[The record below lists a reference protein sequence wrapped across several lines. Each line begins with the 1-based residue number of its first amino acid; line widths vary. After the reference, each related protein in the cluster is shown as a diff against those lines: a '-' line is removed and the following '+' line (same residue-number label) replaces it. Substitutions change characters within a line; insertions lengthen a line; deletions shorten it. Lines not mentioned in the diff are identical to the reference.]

1 MEYNVNIFKQLLWRE
16 NQKQNL
22 ISRKSTMEE
31 IDKHLLDSLQALEFV
46 DFHGKKVVDIG
57 SGAGFP
63 GLVLAIALPGINMTL
78 LESDQKK
85 SGFLKMVQDELGMDN
100 VQIVT
105 RRAEEAGQDRVLREG
120 FDLCTA
126 RAVAAMNIMLEYG
139 IPLLK
144 TEGELLLWKGR
155 NYQAEICQAQKALQ
169 VLNAEVKEVFHYS
182 LVEEMDRVIVAVKKT
197 GACPEKYPRRVG
209 IPVKRP
215 L

>member
-1 MEYNVNIFKQLLWRE
+1 MEYNVNRFKQLLWRE